1 MSTPLQHLAIIMDGN
16 GRWAKALGL
25 PSLAGHQRGA
35 DAAKI
40 AIKTAL
46 GASIPYLTLFG
57 FSSENWARP
66 QDEVTGLMQ
75 LLRRYLQSDTAEFHA
90 NNIRLR
96 FIGERA
102 RFDPDIV
109 ELMQRAETLTANN
122 TALNLT
128 VALNYGGRAEILR
141 AASRLL
147 FQSYQALDKNEG
159 FAAWQM
165 DEKKFSEYLDTSDL
179 PDPDLIIRTS
189 GEKRLSNF
197 LLWQSAY
204 AEFEFLDVLWPDFTA
219 ADFLAAIDNFRNR
232 ERRFGARHA

>member
-16 GRWAKALGL
+16 GRWAKARGL

-35 DAAKI
+35 EAAKA
-40 AIKTAL
+40 AIKAAL
-46 GASIPYLTLFG
+46 AEGIPFLTLFG

-66 QDEVTGLMQ
+66 EDEVKGLMQ

-96 FIGERA
+96 FIGERS

-109 ELMQRAETLTANN
+109 DLMQRAESLTASN

-141 AASRLL
+141 AASRML

-165 DEKKFSEYLDTSDL
+165 DEKQFSQYLDTAGL
-179 PDPDLIIRTS
+179 PDPDLVIRTS

-204 AEFEFLDVLWPDFTA
+204 AEFEFLDVLWPDFDAGHIRQALQNFA
-219 ADFLAAIDNFRNR
+219 AR
-232 ERRFGARHA
+232 ERRFGARIA

>member
-16 GRWAKALGL
+16 GRWAKARGL

-35 DAAKI
+35 EAAK
-40 AIKTAL
+40 AAVKA
-46 GASIPYLTLFG
+46 AMAESIPFLTLFG

-66 QDEVTGLMQ
+66 EDEVKGLMQ
-75 LLRRYLQSDTAEFHA
+75 LLRRYLQADTAEFHA

-96 FIGERA
+96 FIGERS

-109 ELMQRAETLTANN
+109 DLMQRAESLTVNN

-141 AASRLL
+141 AASRML

-165 DEKKFSEYLDTSDL
+165 DEKQFSQYLDTAGL
-179 PDPDLIIRTS
+179 PDPDLVIRTS

-204 AEFEFLDVLWPDFTA
+204 AEFEFLDVLWPDFDA
-219 ADFLAAIDNFRNR
+219 GHIQQALQNFSAR
-232 ERRFGARHA
+232 ERRFGARIA